1 MRRGLARS
9 GLALLAPST
18 GAGTFA
24 RQVRASTELLLGA
37 GVCLPAGDGEGN
49 YAPGGRA
56 ACSGP
61 THRNTHYG
69 KKQTMIPR
77 RHRQR
82 IGLFFASLGAPAMAA
97 EGQLERDE
105 SREHLEHREHGGG
118 VLSMRIAY
126 VESLERRSAE
136 ENEEIEEGAP
146 RPLTRHSAVGLGY
159 EHTVLPG
166 WLSVQAGALLF
177 FGVEGGELPASLT
190 LEMPIELSE
199 STELYFGGGLTAD
212 LVREDRFSPH
222 FGLSS
227 VAGVYAWATSL
238 LGANVEVESRWV
250 PSANRVYDLTVAVGA
265 AARF

>member
-1 MRRGLARS
+1 
-9 GLALLAPST
+9 
-18 GAGTFA
+18 
-24 RQVRASTELLLGA
+24 
-37 GVCLPAGDGEGN
+37 
-49 YAPGGRA
+49 
-56 ACSGP
+56 
-61 THRNTHYG
+61 
-69 KKQTMIPR
+69 MIQR

-97 EGQLERDE
+97 EAEVED

-126 VESLERRSAE
+126 VESLERRSPE
-136 ENEEIEEGAP
+136 ESEETEAGAP

-159 EHTVLPG
+159 EHTVVPG

-190 LEMPIELSE
+190 LEVPFELSE
-199 STELYFGGGLTAD
+199 STEFYCGAGLTAD

-222 FGLSS
+222 WGMSS

-238 LGANVEVESRWV
+238 LGANVEVEHRWV
-250 PSANRVYDLTVAVGA
+250 PSANRVYDLTVAIGA